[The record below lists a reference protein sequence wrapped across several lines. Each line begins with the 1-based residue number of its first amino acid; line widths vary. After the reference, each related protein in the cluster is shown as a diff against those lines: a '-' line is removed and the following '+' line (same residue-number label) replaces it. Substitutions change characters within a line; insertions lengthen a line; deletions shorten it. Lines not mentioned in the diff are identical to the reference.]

1 MTKFSIKKKACEN
14 QAVFDEET
22 LSYDKA
28 CRKCYM
34 QNQKLI
40 NEDDQDNDDEIHD
53 KKNTCNNYYK
63 QNGTRN
69 NQLFHGM
76 E

>member
-1 MTKFSIKKKACEN
+1 MKITTMTKFSIKKKACEN

-34 QNQKLI
+34 QKQKLI
-40 NEDDQDNDDEIHD
+40 NEDD
-53 KKNTCNNYYK
+53 
-63 QNGTRN
+63 
-69 NQLFHGM
+69 
-76 E
+76 

>member
-1 MTKFSIKKKACEN
+1 MTRHYNNENYNNDEILNKKKKACEN

-34 QNQKLI
+34 QKQKLI
-40 NEDDQDNDDEIHD
+40 NEDD
-53 KKNTCNNYYK
+53 
-63 QNGTRN
+63 
-69 NQLFHGM
+69 
-76 E
+76 

>member
-1 MTKFSIKKKACEN
+1 MTRHYNNENYNNDEILNKKKACEN

-34 QNQKLI
+34 QKQKLI
-40 NEDDQDNDDEIHD
+40 NEDD
-53 KKNTCNNYYK
+53 
-63 QNGTRN
+63 
-69 NQLFHGM
+69 
-76 E
+76 